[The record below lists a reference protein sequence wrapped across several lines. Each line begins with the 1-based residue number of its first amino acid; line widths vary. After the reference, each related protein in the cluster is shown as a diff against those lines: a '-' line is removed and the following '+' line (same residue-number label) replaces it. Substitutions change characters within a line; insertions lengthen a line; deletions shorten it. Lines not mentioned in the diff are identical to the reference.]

1 MCGIAAV
8 YNIKSD
14 SSSQERTRSIINNMI
29 NTIEH
34 RGPDDSGVFVND
46 AIGLGSRR
54 LSILDVTELG
64 HMPMIDDETGNC
76 IVHNGEVYNYLE
88 LKKTLGLKSIIS
100 NTDTEIILKSYSKLG
115 KSCVNKF
122 NGMYAFAIWD
132 QQNRKLFLARDR
144 LGIKPLFYA
153 KYKDKLY
160 FSSEIKSI
168 LKAGIPFEPDMEI
181 IYDYLVFGVYD
192 HSEKTFF
199 KNIKQVPAGYTLEIN
214 NNNFKLEKYWDLDP
228 DLEIDI
234 NNKSNSGFDN
244 SHITEKFL
252 DLLSD
257 SLQLRLRSDVPIA
270 VHISGGLDS
279 SVMLSGINSVLG
291 GQKNLRAF
299 SYYYGED
306 KYDEKTYAE
315 EIIKKGNWEAEF
327 YRFDAIDV
335 PELTKKAMW
344 FQEQPFPGIITLAKH
359 KLISKSKDYG
369 AKVILEGQGGDD
381 IGAGYQYVFASH
393 VLDLIESGN
402 SDMAITELNNFGK
415 INGYNAKENMGN
427 FVNSLASYYNT
438 GYSADGS
445 SFLKHN
451 CINTDFIN
459 EHKHDLSFPKPFKSH
474 LLNMQYRDTRFTK
487 LPRILRSCDRASMAS
502 SRELRVPFLDHRL
515 VELMF
520 FLPGGE
526 KIKNGVQRVFMR
538 DAIKNKFPKWVTS
551 SPKKTVVDPQREWLR
566 TDLSEWVSD
575 ILHSSSFN
583 DLGILDI
590 NNVKEEYENYKNT
603 TNPKNSFFLW
613 QWINICIWY
622 ETFNN
627 N

>member
-270 VHISGGLDS
+270 VHISGGLD
-279 SVMLSGINSVLG
+279 
-291 GQKNLRAF
+291 
-299 SYYYGED
+299 
-306 KYDEKTYAE
+306 
-315 EIIKKGNWEAEF
+315 
-327 YRFDAIDV
+327 
-335 PELTKKAMW
+335 
-344 FQEQPFPGIITLAKH
+344 
-359 KLISKSKDYG
+359 
-369 AKVILEGQGGDD
+369 
-381 IGAGYQYVFASH
+381 
-393 VLDLIESGN
+393 
-402 SDMAITELNNFGK
+402 
-415 INGYNAKENMGN
+415 
-427 FVNSLASYYNT
+427 
-438 GYSADGS
+438 
-445 SFLKHN
+445 
-451 CINTDFIN
+451 
-459 EHKHDLSFPKPFKSH
+459 
-474 LLNMQYRDTRFTK
+474 
-487 LPRILRSCDRASMAS
+487 
-502 SRELRVPFLDHRL
+502 
-515 VELMF
+515 
-520 FLPGGE
+520 
-526 KIKNGVQRVFMR
+526 
-538 DAIKNKFPKWVTS
+538 
-551 SPKKTVVDPQREWLR
+551 
-566 TDLSEWVSD
+566 
-575 ILHSSSFN
+575 
-583 DLGILDI
+583 
-590 NNVKEEYENYKNT
+590 
-603 TNPKNSFFLW
+603 
-613 QWINICIWY
+613 
-622 ETFNN
+622 
-627 N
+627 